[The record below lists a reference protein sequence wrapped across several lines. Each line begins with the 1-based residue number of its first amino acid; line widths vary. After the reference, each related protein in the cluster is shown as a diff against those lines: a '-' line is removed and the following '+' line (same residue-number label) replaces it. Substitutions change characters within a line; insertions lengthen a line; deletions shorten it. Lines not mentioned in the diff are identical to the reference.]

1 MDTIS
6 IAKLVLRRSFYDILN
21 FMLLD
26 PIIIIKAV
34 GVIGIIL
41 IVFAETGL
49 FFGFFFPGDS
59 LLFTAGIFAS
69 QGYFSIEVLLIGCIL
84 AAILGD
90 SVGYW
95 SGKKYGRKLFDR
107 DAGFFFKKKRLY
119 DAEIFYEKHGKS
131 TIIIARFIP
140 IIRTFAPIVA
150 GIGKMHYPTFISY
163 NIFGGVF
170 WVSGMLLLGY
180 FLGSLIPNPDVYV
193 VPVAFLIIVLSFLPI
208 IVKMI
213 RYKFKKHM

>member
-1 MDTIS
+1 MGI
-6 IAKLVLRRSFYDILN
+6 
-21 FMLLD
+21 LD
-26 PIIIIKAV
+26 PILIIKAV
-34 GVIGIIL
+34 GIIGIIL

-69 QGYFSIEVLLIGCIL
+69 QGFFSIQILLIGCIV

-95 SGKKYGRKLFDR
+95 SGKKYGRQMFDR

-131 TIIIARFIP
+131 TIIIARFVP

-150 GIGKMHYPTFISY
+150 GIGNMKYRSFISY
-163 NIFGGVF
+163 NIFGGII
-170 WVSGMLLLGY
+170 WVSGLLLLGY
-180 FLGSLIPNPDVYV
+180 FLGGIIPNPDTYI
-193 VPVAFLIIVLSFLPI
+193 VPIAFLIIILSFLPI
-208 IVKMI
+208 IIKMI
-213 RYKFKKHM
+213 RFKFKKQP

>member
-1 MDTIS
+1 M
-6 IAKLVLRRSFYDILN
+6 
-21 FMLLD
+21 MQLLD
-26 PIIIIKAV
+26 PIFIIKAV
-34 GVIGIIL
+34 GIIGIIL
-41 IVFAETGL
+41 VVFAETGL

-69 QGYFSIEVLLIGCIL
+69 QGYLDIWILLLGCII

-95 SGKKYGRKLFDR
+95 SGKKYGRKLFDQDR
-107 DAGFFFKKKRLY
+107 GFFFKKKRLY

-150 GIGKMHYPTFISY
+150 GIGNMKYISFISY
-163 NIFGGVF
+163 NIFGGIF
-170 WVSGMLLLGY
+170 WVTALLLSGY
-180 FLGSLIPNPDVYV
+180 FLGGIIPNPDKYII
-193 VPVAFLIIVLSFLPI
+193 PIAFLIIVVSFLPI
-208 IVKMI
+208 VFKMI
-213 RYKFKKHM
+213 RYKFHK

>member
-1 MDTIS
+1 MGI
-6 IAKLVLRRSFYDILN
+6 
-21 FMLLD
+21 LD
-26 PIIIIKAV
+26 PILIIKAV
-34 GVIGIIL
+34 GIIGIIL

-69 QGYFSIEVLLIGCIL
+69 QGFFSIGVLLVGCIV

-95 SGKKYGRKLFDR
+95 SGRKYGRKLFDR
-107 DAGFFFKKKRLY
+107 DEGFFFKRKRLY

-131 TIIIARFIP
+131 TIIIARFVP

-150 GIGKMHYPTFISY
+150 GIGKMHYGTFISY

-170 WVSGMLLLGY
+170 WVTGLLLLGY
-180 FLGSLIPNPDVYV
+180 FLGGMIPNPDTYI
-193 VPVAFLIIVLSFLPI
+193 VPIAFLIIVLSFLPI

-213 RYKFKKHM
+213 RFKLNKRI

>member
-1 MDTIS
+1 M
-6 IAKLVLRRSFYDILN
+6 
-21 FMLLD
+21 LD

-69 QGYFSIEVLLIGCIL
+69 QGFFSIEVLLIGCII

-90 SVGYW
+90 SIGYW
-95 SGKKYGRKLFDR
+95 TGHKYGRKLFDK
-107 DAGFFFKKKRLY
+107 DEGFFFKRKRLY

-131 TIIIARFIP
+131 TIIIARFVP

-150 GIGKMHYPTFISY
+150 GIGRMHYPTFISY

-180 FLGSLIPNPDVYV
+180 FLGNLIPNPDVYII
-193 VPVAFLIIVLSFLPI
+193 PIAFLIIVLSFVPI
-208 IVKMI
+208 IIKMI
-213 RYKFKKHM
+213 RYKFSKSN

>member
-1 MDTIS
+1 MI
-6 IAKLVLRRSFYDILN
+6 
-21 FMLLD
+21 LD
-26 PIIIIKAV
+26 PILIIKAV

-49 FFGFFFPGDS
+49 FFGFFLPGDS
-59 LLFTAGIFAS
+59 LIFTAGIFAS
-69 QGYFSIEVLLIGCIL
+69 QGFSSIEVLLIGCII

-107 DAGFFFKKKRLY
+107 DSGFFFKKQRLY
-119 DAEIFYEKHGKS
+119 DAELFYEKHGKS
-131 TIIIARFIP
+131 TIIIARFVP

-150 GIGKMHYPTFISY
+150 GIGNMSYPTFISY
-163 NIFGGVF
+163 NIFGGIF

-180 FLGSLIPNPDVYV
+180 FLGGLIPNPDTYII
-193 VPVAFLIIVLSFLPI
+193 PIAFVIVLLSFLPI
-208 IVKMI
+208 IL
-213 RYKFKKHM
+213 KFIKIKYIKK

>member
-1 MDTIS
+1 
-6 IAKLVLRRSFYDILN
+6 
-21 FMLLD
+21 MLLD
-26 PIIIIKAV
+26 PIVIIKAV
-34 GVIGIIL
+34 GIIGIIL

-69 QGYFSIEVLLIGCIL
+69 QGFFSIGVLLVGCII

-107 DAGFFFKKKRLY
+107 DESFFFKRKRLY

-131 TIIIARFIP
+131 TIIIARFVP

-150 GIGKMHYPTFISY
+150 GIGKMQYRTFISY
-163 NIFGGVF
+163 NIFGGIS
-170 WVSGMLLLGY
+170 WVAGMLLLGY
-180 FLGSLIPNPDVYV
+180 FLGGIIPNPDTYII
-193 VPVAFLIIVLSFLPI
+193 PIAFLIIIISFMPI

-213 RYKFKKHM
+213 RFKLNRP

>member
-1 MDTIS
+1 
-6 IAKLVLRRSFYDILN
+6 
-21 FMLLD
+21 MLEPLT
-26 PIIIIKAV
+26 IIKAV

-59 LLFTAGIFAS
+59 LLFTAGILAS
-69 QGYFSIEVLLIGCIL
+69 QGFLNIWILLLGCLI
-84 AAILGD
+84 ASILGD

-119 DAEIFYEKHGKS
+119 DAEIFYEKHGKY

-140 IIRTFAPIVA
+140 VIRTFAPIVA
-150 GIGKMHYPTFISY
+150 GIGNMKYSSFISY
-163 NIFGGVF
+163 NIFGGIF
-170 WVSGMLLLGY
+170 WVSLMLLSGY
-180 FLGSLIPNPDVYV
+180 FLGGMIPNPDKYII
-193 VPVAFLIIVLSFLPI
+193 PVAFLIIVISFLPI
-208 IVKMI
+208 IIKMM
-213 RYKFKKHM
+213 RYRFGRHSQE

>member
-1 MDTIS
+1 MI
-6 IAKLVLRRSFYDILN
+6 
-21 FMLLD
+21 LD
-26 PIIIIKAV
+26 PILIIKAV

-49 FFGFFFPGDS
+49 FFGFFLPGDS
-59 LLFTAGIFAS
+59 LIFTAGIFAS
-69 QGYFSIEVLLIGCIL
+69 QGFFSIQILLIGCII

-107 DAGFFFKKKRLY
+107 DNGFFFKKQRLY

-131 TIIIARFIP
+131 TIIIARFVP

-150 GIGKMHYPTFISY
+150 GIGSMSYPTFISY
-163 NIFGGVF
+163 NIFGGIF

-180 FLGSLIPNPDVYV
+180 FLGGLIPNPDTYII
-193 VPVAFLIIVLSFLPI
+193 PIAFVIVLLSFIPI
-208 IVKMI
+208 I
-213 RYKFKKHM
+213 FKILKQRFANTK

>member
-1 MDTIS
+1 M
-6 IAKLVLRRSFYDILN
+6 
-21 FMLLD
+21 LD
-26 PIIIIKAV
+26 PILIIKAV

-69 QGYFSIEVLLIGCIL
+69 QGFFNIEILIIGCII

-95 SGKKYGRKLFDR
+95 SGKRYGRQLFDR
-107 DAGFFFKKKRLY
+107 DVGFFFKKKRLY
-119 DAEIFYEKHGKS
+119 DAELFYEKHGKS
-131 TIIIARFIP
+131 TIIIARFVP

-150 GIGKMHYPTFISY
+150 GIGKMNYSSFISY
-163 NIFGGVF
+163 NIFGGIF
-170 WVSGMLLLGY
+170 WVSGLLLLGY
-180 FLGSLIPNPDVYV
+180 YLGGMIPNPDAYII
-193 VPVAFLIIVLSFLPI
+193 PIAFLIIVLSFIPI
-208 IVKMI
+208 VIKMI
-213 RYKFKKHM
+213 NFKLKKLP

>member
-1 MDTIS
+1 
-6 IAKLVLRRSFYDILN
+6 
-21 FMLLD
+21 MLLD
-26 PIIIIKAV
+26 PIVIIKTV
-34 GVIGIIL
+34 GIIGIIL

-69 QGYFSIEVLLIGCIL
+69 QGFFSIGVLLICCII

-107 DAGFFFKKKRLY
+107 EESFFFKRKRLY
-119 DAEIFYEKHGKS
+119 DAELFYEKHGKS
-131 TIIIARFIP
+131 TIIIARFVP

-150 GIGKMHYPTFISY
+150 GIGQMRDLTFISY
-163 NIFGGVF
+163 NIFGGIG
-170 WVSGMLLLGY
+170 WVTALLLSGY
-180 FLGSLIPNPDVYV
+180 FLGGIIPNPDTYII
-193 VPVAFLIIVLSFLPI
+193 PIAFLIIILSFIPI
-208 IVKMI
+208 IIKMI
-213 RYKFKKHM
+213 RIKLGKS

>member
-1 MDTIS
+1 M
-6 IAKLVLRRSFYDILN
+6 
-21 FMLLD
+21 LD
-26 PIIIIKAV
+26 PITIIKAV
-34 GVIGIIL
+34 GIIGVIL

-69 QGYFSIEVLLIGCIL
+69 QGYLDIWVLLVGCVI

-95 SGKKYGRKLFDR
+95 SGKKYGRELFDR
-107 DAGFFFKKKRLY
+107 DKGFFFKKKRLY

-131 TIIIARFIP
+131 TIVIARFVP

-150 GIGKMHYPTFISY
+150 GIGKMHYKTFISY
-163 NIFGGVF
+163 NIFGGIT
-170 WVSGMLLLGY
+170 WVLLLLLSGY
-180 FLGSLIPNPDVYV
+180 FFGGLIPDPDKYII
-193 VPVAFLIIVLSFLPI
+193 PIAFAIIVVSFLPI
-208 IVKMI
+208 IIKII
-213 RYKFKKHM
+213 RFKLNK

>member
-1 MDTIS
+1 
-6 IAKLVLRRSFYDILN
+6 
-21 FMLLD
+21 MLLD
-26 PIIIIKAV
+26 PIVIIKAV
-34 GVIGIIL
+34 GIIGIIL

-69 QGYFSIEVLLIGCIL
+69 QGFFSIGLLLVCCII

-107 DAGFFFKKKRLY
+107 DESFFFKKKRLS

-131 TIIIARFIP
+131 TIIIARFVP

-150 GIGKMHYPTFISY
+150 GIGNMRYGTFISY
-163 NIFGGVF
+163 NILGGIS
-170 WVSGMLLLGY
+170 WVTALLLLGY
-180 FLGSLIPNPDVYV
+180 FLGEIIPNPDTYII
-193 VPVAFLIIVLSFLPI
+193 PIAFLIIVLSFMPI
-208 IVKMI
+208 IIKMI
-213 RYKFKKHM
+213 RFKLNKS

>member
-1 MDTIS
+1 M
-6 IAKLVLRRSFYDILN
+6 F
-21 FMLLD
+21 D
-26 PIIIIKAV
+26 PIVIIKAV

-69 QGYFSIEVLLIGCIL
+69 QGFLSIEILLIGCIL

-95 SGKKYGRKLFDR
+95 SGKKYGRKLFDK
-107 DAGFFFKKKRLY
+107 DEGFFFKKKHLC

-131 TIIIARFIP
+131 TIIIARFVP

-150 GIGKMHYPTFISY
+150 GIGQMHYKTFISY

-180 FLGSLIPNPDVYV
+180 FLGGIIPNPDKYI
-193 VPVAFLIIVLSFLPI
+193 VPFAFLIIILSFLPI

-213 RYKFKKHM
+213 RFKLNKL

>member
-1 MDTIS
+1 MG
-6 IAKLVLRRSFYDILN
+6 VRYDN
-21 FMLLD
+21 MLLD
-26 PIIIIKAV
+26 PILIIKTV

-69 QGYFSIEVLLIGCIL
+69 QGFYNIEVLLIGCII

-95 SGKKYGRKLFDR
+95 SGNKYGRQLFDR

-150 GIGKMHYPTFISY
+150 GIGKMKYSSFISY
-163 NIFGGVF
+163 NIFGGIF
-170 WVSGMLLLGY
+170 WVSLLLLSGY
-180 FLGSLIPNPDVYV
+180 FLGGLIPNPDKYII
-193 VPVAFLIIVLSFLPI
+193 PIAFLIIVVSFLPI
-208 IVKMI
+208 IVKII
-213 RYKFKKHM
+213 RFKLNKQS